1 MVNMNPFI
9 NKEINRI
16 NVEINNKNNINVLVN
31 NNKIINPFQQRFENI
46 NNFPKNNDISDN
58 NKVIPNDVNNV
69 NVNNNKE
76 SK

>member
-31 NNKIINPFQQRFENI
+31 SNKIINPFQQRFENI

>member
-1 MVNMNPFI
+1 MNPFI

-31 NNKIINPFQQRFENI
+31 SNKIINPFQQRFENI